1 MARRQALPRLK
12 SADLCLEDSDERVQE
27 FLGHMS
33 TQVYK
38 KTKKT
43 TKTTKEPN
51 SDPEEHSL
59 Q

>member
-1 MARRQALPRLK
+1 
-12 SADLCLEDSDERVQE
+12 LEDSDERVQE
-27 FLGHMS
+27 FLGHTS

>member
-1 MARRQALPRLK
+1 
-12 SADLCLEDSDERVQE
+12 LEDSDERVQE